1 MSEITYFRGKLE
13 VHVISAR
20 DLRDRELLVKMD
32 PYVLVKCGDEKFKS
46 KVHKNGGTSPT
57 WNQFM
62 EFNLKE
68 DEAKTPLRF
77 EVWDYKHLAED
88 RQVGRADIPL
98 DMLIKH
104 AGGKEEGHWFQLT
117 YFDDPE
123 KKAGEINIG
132 LRYEG
137 DGVPREKDIKRK
149 EELEKERLAELQLK
163 AEEEK
168 LKAEEEK
175 KRVEEEQQKEAA
187 LAQQKQAIE
196 EENQKLQQQLAEA
209 KLNEQK
215 LTEETK
221 QGHGTHTLHKHNRL
235 KLGERL
241 VSTNGTYTATLQQE
255 DGNFVLAQSG
265 SMIWNASTNDTGAVE
280 LIIQKDNNV
289 VIYDKHQKQQWS
301 TDTAGAGTGHVR
313 LILQNDGNLVLK
325 DDVDTTLW
333 ATNTGS
339 S

>member
-46 KVHKNGGTSPT
+46 QIHKNGGTHPT

-68 DEAKTPLRF
+68 EDAKNPLRF

-104 AGGKEEGHWFQLT
+104 AGGKEEGHWFQLV

-123 KKAGEINIG
+123 KKAGEINVG

-149 EELEKERLAELQLK
+149 EELEKERLVELQRK

-175 KRVEEEQQKEAA
+175 KRVEEEQQKEAV

-196 EENQKLQQQLAEA
+196 EENRKLQQQLAEA
-209 KLNEQK
+209 KLHEQK
-215 LTEETK
+215 LTQEK
-221 QGHGTHTLHKHNRL
+221 QGHGTHTLHKHNKL

-255 DGNFVLAQSG
+255 DGNFVLAQNG

-313 LILQNDGNLVLK
+313 FILQK
-325 DDVDTTLW
+325 
-333 ATNTGS
+333 
-339 S
+339 

>member
-1 MSEITYFRGKLE
+1 MI
-13 VHVISAR
+13 
-20 DLRDRELLVKMD
+20 LR
-32 PYVLVKCGDEKFKS
+32 
-46 KVHKNGGTSPT
+46 
-57 WNQFM
+57 
-62 EFNLKE
+62 
-68 DEAKTPLRF
+68 
-77 EVWDYKHLAED
+77 
-88 RQVGRADIPL
+88 
-98 DMLIKH
+98 
-104 AGGKEEGHWFQLT
+104 
-117 YFDDPE
+117 
-123 KKAGEINIG
+123 KKAGEINVG

-149 EELEKERLAELQLK
+149 EELEKQRLAELQLK

-196 EENQKLQQQLAEA
+196 EENRKLQQQLAEV
-209 KLNEQK
+209 KLHEQK
-215 LTEETK
+215 LTQEK
-221 QGHGTHTLHKHNRL
+221 QGHGTHTLHKHNKL

-255 DGNFVLAQSG
+255 DGNFVLAQNG

-280 LIIQKDNNV
+280 LIIQKDNNA

-313 LILQNDGNLVLK
+313 FILQNDGNLVLK
-325 DDVDTTLW
+325 DDIDTTLW